1 MEYVYII
8 HAEGTDWFKIGRSN
22 NPNRRNKEVAAKAPY
37 ETKVVVAIPTPE
49 SRALELYMHDQY
61 DKFRVRG
68 EWFAVTGYER
78 DALIG
83 CYSELVRDNPTTGV
97 TMAIV
102 EEFFDIPF

>member
-1 MEYVYII
+1 
-8 HAEGTDWFKIGRSN
+8 
-22 NPNRRNKEVAAKAPY
+22 
-37 ETKVVVAIPTPE
+37 
-49 SRALELYMHDQY
+49 MHDQY